1 MIALRIQKKLD
12 GPNGDMLLDLDIQ
25 IQKGQFVT
33 LYGAS
38 GAGKTSTLR
47 ILSGLLQAEKGKIE
61 VNGTTWFDS
70 ATKVN
75 KKPQTRNIGYVFQD
89 YALFPTMTVEENLLF
104 GLPKKG
110 DQKEVTTLLEMM
122 ELVDLKDRKPT
133 TLSGGQKQ
141 RVALARAL
149 VQKPAVLLLDE
160 PLSALDMKIRLKLQD
175 YLLKVHK
182 TYELTTI
189 LISHDI
195 GEIYRLSNQV
205 FVLENGKVIKSGT
218 PSEVF
223 LNDTISGKFKFKGE
237 VLKIEKDEVVYLV
250 TVLIQNEVVKVIAA
264 ASEIKRLTI
273 GDRVI
278 VASKAFNPVIYKI
291 E

>member
-1 MIALRIQKKLD
+1 MIALTVQKKLN

-25 IQKGQFVT
+25 IKKGQLVT

-47 ILSGLLQAEKGKIE
+47 ILSGLLQPEKGTIQ
-61 VNGTTWFDS
+61 VNGAIWFD
-70 ATKVN
+70 AVTKMN
-75 KKPQTRNIGYVFQD
+75 RTPQTRNIGYVFQD
-89 YALFPTMTVEENLLF
+89 YALFPHMTVEENLSF
-104 GLPKKG
+104 GLSKDG
-110 DQKEVTTLLEMM
+110 DKKEVMELLEMM
-122 ELVDLKDRKPT
+122 ELVDLKDRKPV

-149 VQKPAVLLLDE
+149 VQKPTILLLDE

-175 YLLKVHK
+175 YILKVHK
-182 TYELTTI
+182 VYALTTI

-195 GEIYRLSNQV
+195 GEIYKLSDQV
-205 FVLENGKVIKSGT
+205 FVLEDGKVIKNGT
-218 PSEVF
+218 PTEVF
-223 LNDTISGKFKFKGE
+223 LNDKISGKFKFKGE

-250 TVLIQNEVVKVIAA
+250 TVLIQNEVVKVIAQE
-264 ASEIKRLTI
+264 SEIKQLQI
-273 GDRVI
+273 GDRVL